1 MQSRKM
7 ENENENY
14 NATTAY
20 SDSIF
25 ATLWLLFLPLSL
37 EGKNGKEPEK

>member
-1 MQSRKM
+1 MEN

-25 ATLWLLFLPLSL
+25 ATL
-37 EGKNGKEPEK
+37 